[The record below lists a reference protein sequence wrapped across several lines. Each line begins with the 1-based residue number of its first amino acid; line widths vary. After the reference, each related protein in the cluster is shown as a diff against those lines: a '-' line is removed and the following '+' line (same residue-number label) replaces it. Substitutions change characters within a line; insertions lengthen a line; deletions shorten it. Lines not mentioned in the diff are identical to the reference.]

1 MASPSHCSCCSEKM
15 FGWVELSMAGGA
27 GQEVGVVWEWAG
39 KRIVKK
45 MRAGSAK
52 RDKSRFNGGLLSE

>member
-1 MASPSHCSCCSEKM
+1 M